1 MRLGLFEGGK
11 YQNKWQAQG
20 AVLDQPK
27 SGDSMSYIE
36 LLKKE
41 LAHHVA
47 TKVSK
52 GNSVPF
58 VASASFTSQQVNRPA
73 KGGINYID
81 LLKQELLQQTPVLRA
96 TEDAIVASVPF
107 VAPKIDA
114 LENSH
119 GVAVPTHADRPA
131 ITMATEDV
139 RATSVPFVTPTID
152 TQEKIQGQ
160 NTLASSNKSTKQ
172 NPGHERMLSFDQRS
186 PLTYCRSSRSHASGG
201 TNSNGLKR

>member
-1 MRLGLFEGGK
+1 
-11 YQNKWQAQG
+11 
-20 AVLDQPK
+20 
-27 SGDSMSYIE
+27 MSYIE

-41 LAHHVA
+41 LAHHGA

-58 VASASFTSQQVNRPA
+58 VASASFTSQQVNRPT
-73 KGGINYID
+73 KGGISYFD
-81 LLKQELLQQTPVLRA
+81 LLKRELLQQTPVLRA
-96 TEDAIVASVPF
+96 TEDAIVAFVPF

-139 RATSVPFVTPTID
+139 RATSVPFEAPTID
-152 TQEKIQGQ
+152 ALE
-160 NTLASSNKSTKQ
+160 NNHAEAAPASSHGSAVQ
-172 NPGHERMLSFDQRS
+172 IQGHERRTFIDQRS
-186 PLTYCRSSRSHASGG
+186 PLTSCRSSRTHASGG
-201 TNSNGLKR
+201 TKNNVL